1 MAPPAAPVKKRKF
14 VWTDADENDLKDFY
28 LKEKRAH
35 IDEN

>member
-1 MAPPAAPVKKRKF
+1 MAPPATQVKKKKF
-14 VWTDADENDLKDFY
+14 VWTDANEEDLKDFY